1 VIKDL
6 QSLRIPAQVSLVIS
20 HALYADRTVGGPSLS
35 GRRKLVYFDQ
45 TQNERGRIDTTY
57 SELAK
62 LLRDNDFDVE
72 PYTEFMLL
80 AKNLENASVVVF
92 GCPNSSKLRPAEI
105 DVLKRF
111 VTSGG
116 GLMLLS
122 LSGGDRGLMNNMSQ
136 VSKGFGISFEN
147 TALRDERNNAGLPTM
162 PIITDIIK
170 HPTTQDV
177 HDLLVPS
184 SCTLSVTTK
193 GFALANSADT
203 GDPPK
208 KPIVACAEAGKGRMM
223 CVGSYEVFRRGMK
236 HPGNK
241 QFAVNAFKW
250 LSGEL
255 TLVEPSDVAETEET
269 KKPKAKTKAEEEAD
283 TISVET
289 EKTLRRLVN
298 AVFDLQKDIGKLDK
312 QLSGVE
318 KNLEL
323 LRDQF
328 QDFAEKA
335 QEQLGVMI
343 PARQFKT
350 EEENLA
356 AEIEADIKALEK
368 EVNSVRQLRDHV
380 EERHSSGSMPKETYS
395 EQTEK
400 LNARLKSLEK
410 KLDKKTREL
419 EELLS

>member
-1 VIKDL
+1 M
-6 QSLRIPAQVSLVIS
+6 
-20 HALYADRTVGGPSLS
+20 S

-62 LLRDNDFDVE
+62 ILRDNDFDVE

-111 VTSGG
+111 LTSGG

-162 PIITDIIK
+162 PIITDLVR

-177 HDLLVPS
+177 KDLLVPS
-184 SCTLSVTTK
+184 SCTLSLTAK
-193 GFALANSADT
+193 GFALASSSDT

-208 KPIVACAEAGKGRMM
+208 KPIVACAEAGKGRLI
-223 CVGSYEVFRRGMK
+223 CIGSYEVFRRGGGMK

-250 LSGEL
+250 LSGEITPL
-255 TLVEPSDVAETEET
+255 EPGEEIEDEEEKAKDKEET
-269 KKPKAKTKAEEEAD
+269 A
-283 TISVET
+283 ISAET

-298 AVFDLQKDIGKLDK
+298 AVFDLQKDIGKLGK
-312 QLSGVE
+312 QVSGVE

-368 EVNSVRQLRDHV
+368 EVKSVRQLRDHV
-380 EERHSSGSMPKETYS
+380 EERHSSGSMPKETYI

-400 LNARLKSLEK
+400 LDARLKNLEK
-410 KLDKKTREL
+410 KLDTRTREL

>member
-1 VIKDL
+1 M
-6 QSLRIPAQVSLVIS
+6 
-20 HALYADRTVGGPSLS
+20 S

-80 AKNLENASVVVF
+80 TKNLENASVVVF

-111 VTSGG
+111 VTNGG

-136 VSKGFGISFEN
+136 VSKGFGITFEN

-162 PIITDIIK
+162 PIITDIVE
-170 HPTTQDV
+170 HPATQDV
-177 HDLLVPS
+177 NDLLVPS
-184 SCTLSVTTK
+184 SCTLNVTTK
-193 GFALANSADT
+193 GFALASSADT

-208 KPIVACAEAGKGRMM
+208 KPIVACAEAGKGRLI
-223 CVGSYEVFRRGMK
+223 CIGSYEVFRRGGGMK

-250 LSGEL
+250 LSGEIA
-255 TLVEPSDVAETEET
+255 LVEPSEETEALM
-269 KKPKAKTKAEEEAD
+269 KKPKVKPKEA
-283 TISVET
+283 TAISVET

-298 AVFDLQKDIGKLDK
+298 AVFDLQKDIGKLGN
-312 QLSGVE
+312 QVTGVE

-380 EERHSSGSMPKETYS
+380 EERHSSGSMPKETYT

-400 LNARLKSLEK
+400 LDARLKSLEK
-410 KLDKKTREL
+410 KLDTRTREL